1 MDFISTTLV
10 TLSRP
15 TGFWESILN
24 AFKDGT
30 GSYIV
35 AVILIALIVRVLFS
49 LVDIVNKRINMKNM
63 DINNKMRP
71 ELEAIQKKYGNDPN
85 VLRQK
90 QNEIYKKYQF
100 NMMGTCLPMLITL
113 VLQFV
118 VFLTLW
124 NSLQTVANYNIAEQY
139 ENMKNVYTSV
149 ITLNE
154 DIAGYE
160 NMKLELQDAIDNE
173 KTYEFETEIDIENS
187 KLTITLYVED
197 VPGSPVQ
204 IDINKNLKLNET
216 YELLQKYVIVPEV
229 EEPTE
234 EPETGET
241 TPGET
246 TGENIIVIYADT
258 TDGTENNDETGDG
271 TEDGEQT
278 EEIQYIDTGFNEIF
292 KTLAEDVAEQYYLE
306 SQEGFLWIKNVYK
319 ADSPTSPLFTKNE
332 IKNYL
337 SDYYSDEETALQED
351 FDYEG
356 AIFDYV
362 VTAGIGQRDLGA
374 NGYYILTILAVVIS
388 FLSMWLSNRLMRG
401 KDKTNQ
407 PKQSKI
413 MYFIMPIIFGIFT
426 FMYTSLF
433 AIYIIVGQL
442 VMMALS
448 PLVTLIV
455 RKWIEHDSKKKKD
468 KDVIEVD
475 YRRKDI

>member
-10 TLSRP
+10 TLSQP

-24 AFKDGT
+24 AFKNGT

-49 LVDIVNKRINMKNM
+49 LVDIVNKKVNMKNM
-63 DINNKMRP
+63 DLNNKMRP

-113 VLQFV
+113 ILQFV

-124 NSLQTVANYNIAEQY
+124 NSLQSVANYNIAEQY
-139 ENMKNVYTSV
+139 ENMKNVYVSV
-149 ITLNE
+149 ITLN
-154 DIAGYE
+154 DDVAGYE

-187 KLTITLYVED
+187 VLKITLKVD
-197 VPGSPVQ
+197 GQAGAPLQVK
-204 IDINKNLKLNET
+204 IRDDLKLDET
-216 YELLQKYVIVPEV
+216 YNILKEYVIVPEEP

-234 EPETGET
+234 EEPGVVEPNPDEGVEGENFVIIYAENSENTETGE
-241 TPGET
+241 
-246 TGENIIVIYADT
+246 EN
-258 TDGTENNDETGDG
+258 EGDV
-271 TEDGEQT
+271 T
-278 EEIQYIDTGFNEIF
+278 EEVKYKDTGYNEIF
-292 KTLAEDVAEQYYLE
+292 KKLAEDVAEQYYLE

-319 ADSPTSPLFTKNE
+319 ADSPTSPLFSKKE

-337 SDYYSDEETALQED
+337 SNYYSKAETALQKD

-356 AIFDYV
+356 EIFDYV
-362 VTAGIGQRDLGA
+362 VTAGIGQKKLGV
-374 NGYYILTILAVVIS
+374 NGYYILTILAVAIS
-388 FLSMWLSNRLMRG
+388 FLSMWLSNWLMRG
-401 KDKTNQ
+401 KDKNNTQ
-407 PKQSKI
+407 KQSKL